1 MLSNEVNVNMTNG
14 ENSSIIDKSDK
25 ELILTANEVANVLGE
40 SYKTVA
46 KVLMSLATE
55 SKIAVTEKLVN
66 NRPLKG
72 YILNVSDLQVIK
84 ERFSKGK
91 HSENKGNAP
100 KLQMVANALNTDN
113 RGIIENSAAEVPN
126 VKFYEVMKEN
136 AELTKELDKLKTD
149 MQTKIN
155 ENVRLDADLTVA
167 KSELKYI
174 TDKSSSMEAAYSEQ
188 KLEVERLN
196 KVIRNRNFA
205 LICLGAV
212 LLIIL
217 TVASTIALMK

>member
-1 MLSNEVNVNMTNG
+1 MTNG

-91 HSENKGNAP
+91 HSENKGNTP

-149 MQTKIN
+149 MQTK
-155 ENVRLDADLTVA
+155 
-167 KSELKYI
+167 
-174 TDKSSSMEAAYSEQ
+174 
-188 KLEVERLN
+188 
-196 KVIRNRNFA
+196 
-205 LICLGAV
+205 
-212 LLIIL
+212 
-217 TVASTIALMK
+217 

>member
-1 MLSNEVNVNMTNG
+1 MTNG

-91 HSENKGNAP
+91 HSENKGNTP

-196 KVIRNRNFA
+196 RVVRNRNFA
-205 LICLGAV
+205 LSCLGAV

-217 TVASTIALMK
+217 TVASTIALIK